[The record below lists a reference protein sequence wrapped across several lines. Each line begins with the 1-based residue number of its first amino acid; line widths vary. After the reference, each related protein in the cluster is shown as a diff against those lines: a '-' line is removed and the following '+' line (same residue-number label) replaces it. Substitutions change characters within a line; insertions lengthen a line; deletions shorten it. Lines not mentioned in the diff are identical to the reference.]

1 MFGGKNVF
9 AERDDAEMA
18 AWQSESSGKRGAVG
32 MLCVRLGWEVLMAT
46 RAELMD
52 ALRRA
57 QELSDQHWHC
67 LDRPLQ
73 QMSGGRTWTGPV
85 AELFAGDLVRQRA
98 ELWRGL
104 RGIIDHLHEEISQ
117 ATVMRPG
124 D

>member
-1 MFGGKNVF
+1 
-9 AERDDAEMA
+9 
-18 AWQSESSGKRGAVG
+18 
-32 MLCVRLGWEVLMAT
+32 MAT
-46 RAELMD
+46 RAELVD

-67 LDRPLQ
+67 LDRPLS

-85 AELFAGDLVRQRA
+85 ADVFAGDLAHRRA

-104 RGIIDHLHEEISQ
+104 RGVIDHLHETL
-117 ATVMRPG
+117 AHVTVMRPV